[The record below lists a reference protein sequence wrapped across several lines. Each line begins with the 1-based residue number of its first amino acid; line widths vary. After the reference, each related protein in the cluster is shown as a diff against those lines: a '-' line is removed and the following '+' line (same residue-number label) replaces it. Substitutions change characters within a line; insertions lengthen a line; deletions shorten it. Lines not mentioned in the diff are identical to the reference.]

1 MKTCPPESRIRV
13 SRYTRRWLGLWGAP
27 AFLLLALASGG
38 ASAQDGGVYVYRR
51 AALELESGAVVTVNA
66 GVALDGPVAL
76 ARAQE
81 LERARAARPSEAP
94 SWVATLSAVVASVV
108 FVADSVR
115 RWVQPTP

>member
-1 MKTCPPESRIRV
+1 MALVAS
-13 SRYTRRWLGLWGAP
+13 
-27 AFLLLALASGG
+27 LAL
-38 ASAQDGGVYVYRR
+38 AQDGGVYVYRR
-51 AALELESGAVVTVNA
+51 AALELESGHVVTVDA

-94 SWVATLSAVVASVV
+94 SWVTAVTAVAASAV

-115 RWVQPTP
+115 RWVQPP